1 MDFSTTARNERRD
14 SQLEEVS
21 EFFNTGFSLGKRKS
35 SDGMQISMFEPIT
48 MPYSK
53 CSRQRLETNA
63 PSEPI
68 LSYGKDANDSRLAI
82 SCSPLHSNPE
92 VQMEV
97 KGNGSQQQ
105 HFNHR
110 LSPVASAV
118 VPISDHSSFDNYMD
132 TEDRTGALL
141 HRNPKLQRETNVLSR
156 NHIDG
161 PHNSVIYHYQHV
173 ARRRRREKVSLFSKP
188 WAAYPSL
195 EDRQKE
201 ERKIIKDG
209 FKKRRMLL

>member
-14 SQLEEVS
+14 SQVEEVS

-35 SDGMQISMFEPIT
+35 SDGMEISMFEPIT
-48 MPYSK
+48 MPHSK

-63 PSEPI
+63 PSKTI
-68 LSYGKDANDSRLAI
+68 LSHGKDANDRLEI
-82 SCSPLHSNPE
+82 SCSPMHSNPE

-105 HFNHR
+105 NFNCR
-110 LSPVASAV
+110 VSPVASAV
-118 VPISDHSSFDNYMD
+118 VPTTDYSSFDNYMD

-141 HRNPKLQRETNVLSR
+141 HRNPKFQNETNVLSR
-156 NHIDG
+156 NHIGG
-161 PHNSVIYHYQHV
+161 PVNSVIYHHQHV

-188 WAAYPSL
+188 WAAYPSV

-201 ERKIIKDG
+201 EIKIIKDG